1 MFTKCLFSNIF
12 SKYIQLIV
20 IIVDERCKKTCGGT
34 KTVQFLGGIPALW
47 HLFWGIRYEI
57 FNFLEPE
64 YSDPRD
70 LIGNPL
76 RPFGGEALELFKYI
90 FSYFLQL

>member
-20 IIVDERCKKTCGGT
+20 IIVDERCQKTCGGT

-47 HLFWGIRYEI
+47 RLFLWIRYRI
-57 FNFLEPE
+57 FNFLEAE
-64 YSDPRD
+64 YSGSGS
-70 LIGNPL
+70 LIQNPL
-76 RPFGGEALELFKYI
+76 RPCCGDASKVFKTI
-90 FSYFLQL
+90 FNGI